1 MRLRNIP
8 GAKDAI
14 EESIY
19 VIQNPQE
26 NKGCWDKVFP
36 QNQPIHLEVG
46 MGKGRFLMDMARL
59 HPEINY
65 VGVEMYDSVLLR
77 ALQKRERMESD
88 GEKLDNLK
96 FMCIDAR
103 ILPDI
108 FEKGEVQRI
117 YLNFS
122 DPWPKARHA
131 KRRLTSREFLA
142 RYSQIL
148 TTGETVEF
156 KTDNK
161 DLFEFSL
168 EEVTEAEGW
177 TLLAHTFD
185 LHHQED
191 MMVGNVMTEYEAKF
205 SAIGNPIYKLEAVH
219 DKKA

>member
-14 EESIY
+14 TESSY
-19 VIQNPQE
+19 VVQNPLE
-26 NKGCWDKVFP
+26 WKGRWNQRFP
-36 QNQPIHLEVG
+36 KKQPLHIEVG
-46 MGKGRFLMDMARL
+46 MGKGRFLMDMAKL

-65 VGVEMYDSVLLR
+65 IGIEMYDSVLLR
-77 ALQKRERMESD
+77 ALQKRERLEEE
-88 GEKLDNLK
+88 GLKLDNLM
-96 FMCIDAR
+96 FMCVDAR

-161 DLFEFSL
+161 ALFEFSL

-185 LHHQED
+185 LHHQEE
-191 MMVGNVMTEYEAKF
+191 MVRGIVMTEYEEKF
-205 SAIGNPIYKLEAVH
+205 SSMGNPICKLIARCE
-219 DKKA
+219 K

>member
-65 VGVEMYDSVLLR
+65 IGIEMYDSVLLR
-77 ALQKRERMESD
+77 AIQKREALAEEGENLSNLMFMRM
-88 GEKLDNLK
+88 
-96 FMCIDAR
+96 DAR
-103 ILPDI
+103 LLPEV
-108 FEKGEVQRI
+108 FEKGEVAKI

-131 KRRLTSREFLA
+131 RRRLTSNEFFKL
-142 RYSQIL
+142 YDKVL
-148 TTGETVEF
+148 TADGTVEF
-156 KTDNK
+156 KTDNRP
-161 DLFEFSL
+161 LFDFSV
-168 EEVTEAEGW
+168 EELKTSELFV
-177 TLLAHTFD
+177 LDQLSYD
-185 LHHQED
+185 LHNDSKMNQ
-191 MMVGNVMTEYEAKF
+191 GNIMTEYEAKF
-205 SAIGNPIYKLEAVH
+205 SSMGNPICKLIA
-219 DKKA
+219 KRR